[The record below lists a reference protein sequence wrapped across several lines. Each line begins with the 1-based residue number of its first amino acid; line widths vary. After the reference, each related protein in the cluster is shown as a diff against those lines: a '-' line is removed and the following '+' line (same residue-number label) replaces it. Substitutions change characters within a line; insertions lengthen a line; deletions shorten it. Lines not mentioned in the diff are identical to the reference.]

1 MVFIS
6 GFQCTATMFNNS
18 SSEDISSP
26 GYLKLPVEFSTFRL
40 ILQIAIDVFG
50 VIGNLVVIAKIIRGT
65 KAFSVMSPYLLS
77 LAFADLGILLFNY
90 PLVILK
96 IEFPH
101 KWFFG
106 ELVCLYFVPFTE
118 TFFGACIW
126 SITAIAAERYVKI
139 AWTISVPISSG
150 GRRLSKRILLIVV
163 IIWVAS
169 FFLTALPIYLYQ
181 TYDSNGCYCAYPP
194 SLHRK
199 LATIN
204 AILIYVLP
212 LGIIALSY
220 QRIGKLVTE
229 RAMKLRRQTPNP
241 SLDSSHSTI
250 KKNEEAIL
258 VQTRKTQR
266 ILKPLVILFA
276 VTMLPYQMFMLTMV
290 YWDTFYIQSYY
301 YILIFVMS
309 ISVATNSAADPLVY
323 CVTNKDFWREIKA
336 ALPHCFRGRQISCAP
351 RPIVDVMAR
360 QPRAA
365 TKEAYKQTEA
375 DTAF

>member
-1 MVFIS
+1 M
-6 GFQCTATMFNNS
+6 TNNS
-18 SSEDISSP
+18 SADI
-26 GYLKLPVEFSTFRL
+26 YLKLPVEFSTFRL

-65 KAFSVMSPYLLS
+65 NAFSVMTPYLLS

-90 PLVILK
+90 PLAILY
-96 IEFPH
+96 IEFQH
-101 KWFFG
+101 GEWFFG

-139 AWTISVPISSG
+139 AWAVTVPITSG
-150 GRRLSKRILLIVV
+150 GKRFSKRILLIVV
-163 IIWVAS
+163 TIWVAS
-169 FFLTALPIYLYQ
+169 FFLTAFPNYLHQ
-181 TYDSNGCYCAYPP
+181 TYDSNGCYNAYPP

-204 AILIYVLP
+204 AILLYVLP
-212 LGIIALSY
+212 LGIIAFSY

-229 RAMKLRRQTPNP
+229 RAIKLRQQTPNP
-241 SLDSSHSTI
+241 SLETSRSTM
-250 KKNEEAIL
+250 KKNEEVIIIH
-258 VQTRKTQR
+258 TRKTQR

-290 YWDTFYIQSYY
+290 HWDTFSRQSYY
-301 YILIFVMS
+301 YILFFVMG

-336 ALPHCFRGRQISCAP
+336 ALPYCFRGRLITWRLTRDVS
-351 RPIVDVMAR
+351 VMAGTLR
-360 QPRAA
+360 DRAA
-365 TKEAYKQTEA
+365 TYETYVQTPAE
-375 DTAF
+375 TAL

>member
-1 MVFIS
+1 M
-6 GFQCTATMFNNS
+6 TNNS
-18 SSEDISSP
+18 SADI
-26 GYLKLPVEFSTFRL
+26 YLKLPVELSAFQL

-65 KAFSVMSPYLLS
+65 NAFSVMTPYLLS

-139 AWTISVPISSG
+139 AWTVTVPISSG
-150 GRRLSKRILLIVV
+150 RRPSRFSKRILLIVV
-163 IIWVAS
+163 TIWVAS
-169 FFLTALPIYLYQ
+169 FFLTALPTYLYQ
-181 TYDSNGCYCAYPP
+181 AYDSNECFNKYSR

-199 LATIN
+199 LATVN
-204 AILIYVLP
+204 AILMYVLP
-212 LGIIALSY
+212 LSIIAFSY

-229 RAMKLRRQTPNP
+229 RAIKLRLQTPNP
-241 SLDSSHSTI
+241 SLDSSRSTI
-250 KKNEEAIL
+250 RRNEEAIL
-258 VQTRKTQR
+258 IQTRKTQR

-290 YWDTFYIQSYY
+290 YWDTFNSQSYY
-301 YILIFVMS
+301 YILLFVLN
-309 ISVATNSAADPLVY
+309 ISVASNPLVY

-336 ALPHCFRGRQISCAP
+336 TCLRCFRGRQIARAP
-351 RPIVDVMAR
+351 RHTLGRVMAR
-360 QPRAA
+360 KSRVT
-365 TKEAYKQTEA
+365 TKEDAHKRLTQAE
-375 DTAF
+375 TAFN

>member
-1 MVFIS
+1 
-6 GFQCTATMFNNS
+6 MFNNS
-18 SSEDISSP
+18 SSEDINSNVR
-26 GYLKLPVEFSTFRL
+26 YLNLPVEFSIFRL
-40 ILQIAIDVFG
+40 SLQIAIDVFG

-65 KAFSVMSPYLLS
+65 NAFPIMTPYLLS

-90 PLVILK
+90 PLVILQ
-96 IEFPH
+96 IEFQH
-101 KWFFG
+101 GEWFFG

-139 AWTISVPISSG
+139 AWTVTVPISSG
-150 GRRLSKRILLIVV
+150 RRPSRFSKRILLIVV
-163 IIWVAS
+163 TIWVAS
-169 FFLTALPIYLYQ
+169 FFLAALPTYLYQ
-181 TYDSNGCYCAYPP
+181 TYDSNLCSNAYPP
-194 SLHRK
+194 SFHRK

-204 AILIYVLP
+204 AILMYVLP
-212 LGIIALSY
+212 LGIIAFSY

-241 SLDSSHSTI
+241 SLDSSHSTT

-258 VQTRKTQR
+258 IQTRKTQR

-290 YWDTFYIQSYY
+290 YWETFHIQSYY
-301 YILIFVMS
+301 YILMFVMS

-351 RPIVDVMAR
+351 RPILDVMAR

-365 TKEAYKQTEA
+365 TKEAYKQTQAE
-375 DTAF
+375 TAF

>member
-1 MVFIS
+1 
-6 GFQCTATMFNNS
+6 MFNNS
-18 SSEDISSP
+18 LSEDNNSDIN
-26 GYLKLPVEFSTFRL
+26 LNLPSEFSTFRL
-40 ILQIAIDVFG
+40 ILQIVIDVFG

-65 KAFSVMSPYLLS
+65 NAFTVMTPYLLS

-90 PLVILK
+90 PLVILM
-96 IEFPH
+96 IEFPQ

-139 AWTISVPISSG
+139 TWIVTVPISSG
-150 GRRLSKRILLIVV
+150 GRRFSKRILLIVV
-163 IIWVAS
+163 TIWVAS

-181 TYDSNGCYCAYPP
+181 TYDSYGCYCAYPP

-204 AILIYVLP
+204 AILMYVLP
-212 LGIIALSY
+212 LGIIAFSY
-220 QRIGKLVTE
+220 HRIGKLVTE
-229 RAMKLRRQTPNP
+229 RAMKLRQQTPNP
-241 SLDSSHSTI
+241 SLETSRSTI
-250 KKNEEAIL
+250 KRNEEAIL
-258 VQTRKTQR
+258 IQTRKTQR

-290 YWDTFYIQSYY
+290 YWDILHSQSYY
-301 YILIFVMS
+301 YILIIMVS

-323 CVTNKDFWREIKA
+323 CVTNKDFRREIKA
-336 ALPHCFRGRQISCAP
+336 TCLHCFRGRQIARAP
-351 RPIVDVMAR
+351 RHTLGRVMAR
-360 QPRAA
+360 KSRVT
-365 TKEAYKQTEA
+365 TKEDAHKRLTQA
-375 DTAF
+375 

>member
-1 MVFIS
+1 M
-6 GFQCTATMFNNS
+6 TNNS
-18 SSEDISSP
+18 SADI
-26 GYLKLPVEFSTFRL
+26 YLKLPVEFSIFRL

-65 KAFSVMSPYLLS
+65 NAFSVMTPYLLS

-90 PLVILK
+90 PLVILQ
-96 IEFPH
+96 IEFQH
-101 KWFFG
+101 GEWFFG

-139 AWTISVPISSG
+139 AWTVTVPISSG
-150 GRRLSKRILLIVV
+150 GKRSSKRILLIVV
-163 IIWVAS
+163 AIWVAS
-169 FFLTALPIYLYQ
+169 FFLTALPNYLYQ
-181 TYDSNGCYCAYPP
+181 TYDSYGCYNGYPP

-204 AILIYVLP
+204 AILLYVLP
-212 LGIIALSY
+212 MDIIAFSY

-229 RAMKLRRQTPNP
+229 RAIKLRQQTPNP
-241 SLDSSHSTI
+241 SLETSRSTM
-250 KKNEEAIL
+250 KKNEEVIIIH
-258 VQTRKTQR
+258 TKKTQR

-290 YWDTFYIQSYY
+290 YWDTFSRQNYY
-301 YILIFVMS
+301 YILLFVMG
-309 ISVATNSAADPLVY
+309 ISVATNSAVDPLVY

-336 ALPHCFRGRQISCAP
+336 ALPRCFRGRLITWRLTRDPSA
-351 RPIVDVMAR
+351 MAGSSR
-360 QPRAA
+360 ARAA
-365 TKEAYKQTEA
+365 THETYVQALVE
-375 DTAF
+375 TAL

>member
-1 MVFIS
+1 M
-6 GFQCTATMFNNS
+6 TNNS
-18 SSEDISSP
+18 SADI
-26 GYLKLPVEFSTFRL
+26 YLKLPVEFSTFRL

-65 KAFSVMSPYLLS
+65 NAFSVMTPYLLS

-90 PLVILK
+90 PLAILY
-96 IEFPH
+96 IEFQH
-101 KWFFG
+101 GEWFFG

-139 AWTISVPISSG
+139 AWTVTVPISSG
-150 GRRLSKRILLIVV
+150 GKRFSKRILLIVV

-169 FFLTALPIYLYQ
+169 FFLTALPTYLHQ
-181 TYDSNGCYCAYPP
+181 TYDSYGCYNAYPP

-204 AILIYVLP
+204 AILLYVLP
-212 LGIIALSY
+212 LGIIAFSY

-229 RAMKLRRQTPNP
+229 RAIKLRQQTPNP
-241 SLDSSHSTI
+241 TLETSRSTM
-250 KKNEEAIL
+250 KKNEEVIIIH
-258 VQTRKTQR
+258 TRKTQR

-276 VTMLPYQMFMLTMV
+276 VTMLPYQMFMLAMV
-290 YWDTFYIQSYY
+290 HWDTFPRQSYY
-301 YILIFVMS
+301 YILFFVMG

-336 ALPHCFRGRQISCAP
+336 ALPYCFRGRLITWRLTRDVS
-351 RPIVDVMAR
+351 VMAGTLR
-360 QPRAA
+360 DRAA
-365 TKEAYKQTEA
+365 TYETYVQTPAE
-375 DTAF
+375 TAL

>member
-1 MVFIS
+1 
-6 GFQCTATMFNNS
+6 MFNNS
-18 SSEDISSP
+18 SSEDVSNA

-65 KAFSVMSPYLLS
+65 NAFSVMSPYLLS

-90 PLVILK
+90 PLVILQ
-96 IEFPH
+96 IEFQH
-101 KWFFG
+101 GEWFFG

-139 AWTISVPISSG
+139 TWIVTVPISSG
-150 GRRLSKRILLIVV
+150 GRRFSKRILLIVV

-181 TYDSNGCYCAYPP
+181 TYDSYGCYCAYPP

-204 AILIYVLP
+204 AILMYVLP
-212 LGIIALSY
+212 LGIIAFSY
-220 QRIGKLVTE
+220 HRIDKLVTE
-229 RAMKLRRQTPNP
+229 RAMKLRQQTPNP
-241 SLDSSHSTI
+241 SLETSRSTI
-250 KKNEEAIL
+250 KRNEEAIL
-258 VQTRKTQR
+258 IQTRKTQR
-266 ILKPLVILFA
+266 ILKSLVILFA

-290 YWDTFYIQSYY
+290 YWDILHRQSYY
-301 YILIFVMS
+301 YILIIMVS

-323 CVTNKDFWREIKA
+323 CVTNKDFRREIKA
-336 ALPHCFRGRQISCAP
+336 ALPRCLRPSVRKFSSLSRRRSKGIS
-351 RPIVDVMAR
+351 
-360 QPRAA
+360 
-365 TKEAYKQTEA
+365 TTETLITTQA
-375 DTAF
+375 ETAM

>member
-1 MVFIS
+1 
-6 GFQCTATMFNNS
+6 MFNNS
-18 SSEDISSP
+18 SSEDVSSA
-26 GYLKLPVEFSTFRL
+26 GYLKLPVEFYTFRL

-65 KAFSVMSPYLLS
+65 KAFSVMSLYLLS
-77 LAFADLGILLFNY
+77 LAFADLGILLFNN
-90 PLVILK
+90 PLVILT

-139 AWTISVPISSG
+139 AWTVTVPISSG
-150 GRRLSKRILLIVV
+150 GRRFSKRILLIVV
-163 IIWVAS
+163 TIWVAS

-204 AILIYVLP
+204 AILMYVLP
-212 LGIIALSY
+212 LCIIAFSY
-220 QRIGKLVTE
+220 HRIGKLVTE
-229 RAMKLRRQTPNP
+229 RAMKLRQQTPNP
-241 SLDSSHSTI
+241 SLDSSCSTI

-258 VQTRKTQR
+258 IQTSKTQR

-290 YWDTFYIQSYY
+290 YWDILHSQSYY
-301 YILIFVMS
+301 YILMIIVSFL
-309 ISVATNSAADPLVY
+309 VATNSAADPLVY
-323 CVTNKDFWREIKA
+323 CVTNKYFRREIKA
-336 ALPHCFRGRQISCAP
+336 ALRRWFRQSVR
-351 RPIVDVMAR
+351 
-360 QPRAA
+360 
-365 TKEAYKQTEA
+365 K
-375 DTAF
+375 

>member
-1 MVFIS
+1 
-6 GFQCTATMFNNS
+6 MFNNS
-18 SSEDISSP
+18 SSEDVSSA

-65 KAFSVMSPYLLS
+65 KAFSVMSVYLLS
-77 LAFADLGILLFNY
+77 LAFADLGILLFNN
-90 PLVILK
+90 PLVILQ
-96 IEFPH
+96 IEFQH
-101 KWFFG
+101 REWFFG

-139 AWTISVPISSG
+139 AWTVTVPISSG
-150 GRRLSKRILLIVV
+150 RRPSRFSKRILLIVV
-163 IIWVAS
+163 TIWVAS
-169 FFLTALPIYLYQ
+169 FFLTALPTYLYQ
-181 TYDSNGCYCAYPP
+181 TYDSNLCSNAYPP

-204 AILIYVLP
+204 AILMYVLP
-212 LGIIALSY
+212 LGIIAFSY

-241 SLDSSHSTI
+241 SLDSSHSTT

-258 VQTRKTQR
+258 MKTRKTQR

-290 YWDTFYIQSYY
+290 YWDTFQIQSYY
-301 YILIFVMS
+301 YILLFVMS
-309 ISVATNSAADPLVY
+309 ISVAPI
-323 CVTNKDFWREIKA
+323 R
-336 ALPHCFRGRQISCAP
+336 PQI
-351 RPIVDVMAR
+351 RWFTV
-360 QPRAA
+360 
-365 TKEAYKQTEA
+365 
-375 DTAF
+375 